1 MVAGTALRLVTFEC
15 VKRTV
20 PLPYVVPLN
29 EFWSTSRTQA
39 AIERSASSEVT
50 VRLAVAPPQLTLKVS
65 LFPAAGSLTL
75 LSVPEVPLAEKPEP
89 DAALHDEALADDQRI
104 RTSSWAPIVTLLL
117 LQDPLFTDASIV
129 AVGGAAWVMVMVC
142 WVQGDRALSKST
154 VRTWKVYEPAPLQL
168 RVSGGEAKGVV
179 LTSLTAGRSRDSW
192 CVWWLVLDG
201 DRDGVGGTATGENV

>member
-117 LQDPLFTDASIV
+117 LQDPLFTDASTV
-129 AVGGAAWVMVMVC
+129 AVGGADWVIVMVC
-142 WVQGDRALSKST
+142 WVQDEAAPDVSLALAL
-154 VRTWKVYEPAPLQL
+154 KVYVPAAGQL
-168 RVSGGEAKGVV
+168 R
-179 LTSLTAGRSRDSW
+179 
-192 CVWWLVLDG
+192 
-201 DRDGVGGTATGENV
+201 